1 MKTHPESNRLALYP
15 GTFDPFTFG
24 HLDIVER
31 ASRLFDEVE
40 VTVAINNSKDPLF
53 DPDERCRLIGK
64 CIEHLPNVSVVTFD
78 GLLVEYAANRGARV
92 LVRGLRQVS
101 DFDFEFRMAFANR
114 RLKPEIETVFLM
126 TSEAHALISASIVR
140 EIFSWN
146 GDVSS
151 FVPGPVLQA
160 LHARRR

>member
-1 MKTHPESNRLALYP
+1 MSEPIVEMLALYP
-15 GTFDPFTFG
+15 GTFDPFTYG

-31 ASRLFDEVE
+31 ASRIFERVE
-40 VTVAINNSKDPLF
+40 VTVAVNNSKDPLF
-53 DPDERCRLIGK
+53 LPDERCELIRQ
-64 CIEHLPNVSVVTFD
+64 CTQHLSNVTVVPFE
-78 GLLVEYAANRGARV
+78 GLLIEYAVQKGARV

-114 RLKPEIETVFLM
+114 RLSSDVETVFLL

-140 EIFSWN
+140 EIHSWN

-151 FVPGPVLQA
+151 FVPEQVLRA
-160 LHARRR
+160 LREKQS